1 MHKFQD
7 KKLLGEKQ
15 DFEIVEKVNKN
26 DEGKN
31 EECILEMDDV
41 TCTWDLDDNKVRIY
55 IILSFLTAK
64 ILFNFFILGIL
75 TMLRCNPECLLFCQT
90 WSDHHHCR
98 PCWCWKGKNW
108 RSLFRILEK
117 FKSKIGV

>member
-7 KKLLGEKQ
+7 KKLLGEKE

-64 ILFNFFILGIL
+64 ILYSISSF
-75 TMLRCNPECLLFCQT
+75 
-90 WSDHHHCR
+90 
-98 PCWCWKGKNW
+98 
-108 RSLFRILEK
+108 
-117 FKSKIGV
+117 